1 MVPLTRLVVL
11 GSTGSIGRATLEVA
25 EALGDVAVVGLAAR
39 RGGDLLLQQ
48 ARRWRPRAVALAD
61 TSAAAA
67 IRAGLP
73 AGTDLLVGADA
84 ATTLAAL
91 PEADVVL
98 IAVVGAAG
106 LAPTLAA
113 ATGGRTVALA
123 NKESLVA
130 GGALVRAAC
139 DHTGARLIPVDSEHS
154 AIYQC
159 LAGQDRAAVRRLL
172 LTASGG
178 PFLRRPVAELRDVTV
193 EEALAHPTWNM
204 GPKVTIDSATLMNK
218 GLEVIEA
225 HWLFGVAPEQIE
237 ILVHPQS
244 LIHSMVEFADGATIA
259 QAATPDMRGPIQ
271 YALTAPRRRP
281 GLVRPM
287 EWDRLTLTFERPDP
301 QRFPALG
308 LAAEALRRGGTAP
321 AVLNAANEVA
331 VSRFLAGAIRFAEI
345 VDIVGDVLGRHQT
358 RPARTL
364 DAVLDADA
372 WARAEA
378 AQVLSVAR

>member
-1 MVPLTRLVVL
+1 MVPVTRLVVL
-11 GSTGSIGRATLEVA
+11 GSTGSIGRAALEVA
-25 EALGDVAVVGLAAR
+25 EALGDVSVVGLAAR
-39 RGGDLLLQQ
+39 GGGDVLLRQ
-48 ARRWRPRAVALAD
+48 ARRWRPRAVALGDAA
-61 TSAAAA
+61 AAAA
-67 IRAGLP
+67 IRFALP
-73 AGTDLLVGADA
+73 SGTELLAGADA
-84 ATTLAAL
+84 LTTLAAL
-91 PEADVVL
+91 PEADVILV
-98 IAVVGAAG
+98 AVVGAAG

-113 ATGGRTVALA
+113 AAAGRTIALA

-130 GGALVRAAC
+130 GGALVRAVC
-139 DHTGARLIPVDSEHS
+139 DRTAARLIPVDSEHS

-178 PFLRRPVAELRDVTV
+178 PFLRRPMAELRDVTV

-204 GPKVTIDSATLMNK
+204 GRKVTIDSATLMNK

-237 ILVHPQS
+237 VLVHPQS

-331 VSRFLAGAIRFAEI
+331 VGRFLEGAIRFPEI
-345 VDIVGDVLGRHQT
+345 VDVVGVVLGRHQT
-358 RPARTL
+358 RPAQTL